1 MPRRVVYFMSS
12 VKEQFEEAKRQLRAV
27 LEELERIKTDPAVIR
42 YNELDDEHASLS
54 YTLRELFPAVKYEEY
69 DSCDHILVY
78 SIRDFHRWKGGK
90 KQVYCACIRC
100 GLDQSV
106 TNSNMGHLTD
116 EQDAMKSYFNERGIY
131 LNGTF
136 LGIECDIDLARKIF
150 SRIIETHP
158 NIDDETAIKYFVK
171 ALNDIRD
178 KEVSDERQES
188 RAKRLSLNPDFR
200 RWKH

>member
-1 MPRRVVYFMSS
+1 MI
-12 VKEQFEEAKRQLRAV
+12 E
-27 LEELERIKTDPAVIR
+27 IK
-42 YNELDDEHASLS
+42 
-54 YTLRELFPAVKYEEY
+54 
-69 DSCDHILVY
+69 
-78 SIRDFHRWKGGK
+78 
-90 KQVYCACIRC
+90 
-100 GLDQSV
+100 
-106 TNSNMGHLTD
+106 HLT
-116 EQDAMKSYFNERGIY
+116 KSFQTPRGKITVLKDFSLTA